1 MRERLLLSAWA
12 ALVVFGLLLA
22 LMLGVK
28 LALEVIGP
36 VWLGVAVIVGGI
48 VFLVVFL
55 VETITDRD
63 E

>member
-1 MRERLLLSAWA
+1 MRGRLLFSAWA
-12 ALVVFGLLLA
+12 ALVVFGVLLA
-22 LMLGVK
+22 LMLLAR

-36 VWLGVAVIVGGI
+36 VWLGVAVLVAAI

-55 VETITDRD
+55 VETITERD

>member
-1 MRERLLLSAWA
+1 MRGRLLFSAWA
-12 ALVVFGLLLA
+12 ALVVFGVLLA
-22 LMLGVK
+22 LMLLAR

-36 VWLGVAVIVGGI
+36 VWLGVAVLVAGI

-55 VETITDRD
+55 VETITERD